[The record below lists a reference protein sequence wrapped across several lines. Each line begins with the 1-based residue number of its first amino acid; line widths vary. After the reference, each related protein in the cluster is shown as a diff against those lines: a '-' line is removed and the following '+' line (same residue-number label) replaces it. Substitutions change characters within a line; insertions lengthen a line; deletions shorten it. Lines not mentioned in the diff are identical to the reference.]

1 MSITDMEFI
10 RTPMFQCLADLTG
23 NTDIDRDNR
32 KLIIHHRN
40 EDIDDNLVIS
50 FINSKSILDLS
61 L

>member
-1 MSITDMEFI
+1 MEFI
-10 RTPMFQCLADLTG
+10 RTPVFQRLADLTG

-32 KLIIHHRN
+32 KLIIHHHN